1 MDQQQSNKAHRG
13 AAKRTGAKKK
23 LHQNGNN
30 AKAFA
35 VSAPRKLERM
45 ARRSHDV
52 NERKLHVPMVD
63 RTPDDDPPPV
73 IVAVMGPP
81 GTGKS
86 TLIKSLI
93 RRLTKTTL
101 TEIKGPITVVSG
113 KRRRL
118 TFIEVNNDLN
128 SMIDIAKV
136 ADLVLMLIDG
146 NYGLEMETMEFLNI
160 AQHHGM
166 PRVLGVATHL
176 DLFKSQSTLRTSKKR
191 LKHRFWTEVYQG
203 AKLFYLSG
211 VINGRYPDREIL
223 NLSRFISVMKF
234 RPLKWRNEHPYL
246 MGDRITDLTHPQTIA
261 ENPKCDRKVAIY
273 GYLHGTPLPASNAQ
287 VHIAG
292 VGDYLVSAIEKLPD
306 PCPTPYFE
314 QKLEELE
321 RERMKAA
328 AELGEPL
335 AKTTRRRKRLDD
347 KQKIIYAP
355 MSDVG
360 GVLVDK
366 DAVYID
372 VGKESFNPENN
383 EDGELKGEGETMVTN
398 LQEAAKTMA
407 ERFEDGPGLQLFS
420 DSKAIRKAL
429 EDDEVDDEE
438 DDEEEDEDSLS
449 DDEETLVDTGRK
461 SMRHARLYG
470 KSVSEDDEFD
480 DAESDEE
487 DDENDINGDNF
498 DLEGRPRFEE
508 IDFKIENG
516 PKYNQKELEY
526 VEDSALS
533 SDDDDVYGEN
543 GSSYRSTALRLRGS
557 GKRRWDIN
565 KLLYMTN
572 IEPLDA
578 LQRWRGEVSN
588 DDDDND
594 EEEDIKQ
601 DDDELFFKKKEVR
614 NADADPD
621 TLKPQFAPLEE
632 LKKKFAKNDDDSNS
646 DEEYESGY
654 QLLKKRLLVAPKLN
668 VEGEEDGT
676 NDGATTAAADGEDEE
691 EVYGDFEDLE
701 EGEESGR
708 NNVGHGKSMNL
719 AEVGDEDKDD
729 FANFEEEE
737 RKEEQGLDD
746 ENMENLSVEERR
758 RLNAIKKAQLK
769 TQFEEEEDRE
779 FGADDPEGDTEAE
792 TWYEFQKN
800 KMAKQLEVNKAQYSE
815 MDEQQRIQIEGY
827 KAGSYVKIV
836 FDKLP
841 CEFVE
846 NFNPEFPLVLGGLL
860 STESRFG
867 IMNARIRRHRWHKK
881 ILKSQ
886 DPLILSLG
894 WRRFQ
899 TLPIYTTSDSRTRN
913 RMLKYTPEHAYCF
926 ASFYGPLVAPNTTFV
941 GFNIVDSSST
951 TGAFRVAATG
961 IVEDINSSV
970 EIVKKLKLVGHP
982 YKIYRNTA
990 FVKDM
995 FSNALEVAKFEG
1007 AQIRTVSGIR
1017 GEIKRALSKPD
1028 GCFRATFEDKVL
1040 MSDTIFLK
1048 TWYPIKI
1055 KKFYNPVT
1063 SLLLNHHSEW
1073 KGMRLTGM
1081 VRAENNI
1088 PTPLQSDSQY
1098 KKVERTERHF
1108 NPLRVPKSIRSDLPF
1123 KSQIHEMKPQKKQTY
1138 MSKRAVVLGG
1148 EEKKARELMQKIAT
1162 IRKEKDVKR
1171 KAKKGEKFKE
1181 KLKKIAK
1188 TEELRKEKERERKKE
1203 YFAKEGK
1210 KRKVSSTDS
1219 AGGKRRRT

>member
-1 MDQQQSNKAHRG
+1 MDQQSNKAHRG
-13 AAKRTGAKKK
+13 ATKKTGAKKK
-23 LHQNGNN
+23 LHQNGQNK
-30 AKAFA
+30 KAFA
-35 VSAPRKLERM
+35 VAAPRKLERM

-73 IVAVMGPP
+73 IVAVVGPP

-128 SMIDIAKV
+128 SMIDVAKI
-136 ADLVLMLIDG
+136 ADLVLLLIDG

-246 MGDRITDLTHPQTIA
+246 LGDRITDLTHPQLIA
-261 ENPKCDRKVAIY
+261 ENPKCDRKVAVY
-273 GYLHGTPLPASNAQ
+273 GYLHGTPLSYKDANI
-287 VHIAG
+287 HIAG
-292 VGDYLVSAIEKLPD
+292 VGDYTVSSVEKLPD

-314 QKLEELE
+314 QRLEELE
-321 RERMKAA
+321 RERIKAA
-328 AELGEPL
+328 AESGEPL
-335 AKTTRRRKRLDD
+335 AKTTTRRRKRLED

-372 VGKESFNPENN
+372 VGDKESFNANA
-383 EDGELKGEGETMVTN
+383 EDGEVRGEGESMVTN
-398 LQEAAKTMA
+398 LQDVAKTMS
-407 ERFEDGPGLQLFS
+407 ERFEEGPGLQLFS
-420 DSKAIRKAL
+420 NSSALRNEVSQDSDGSG
-429 EDDEVDDEE
+429 EDEAHGLLSDVDDE
-438 DDEEEDEDSLS
+438 DDEE
-449 DDEETLVDTGRK
+449 TVVDTGRT
-461 SMRHARLYG
+461 SMRKARVYG
-470 KSVSEDDEFD
+470 KSISEDDEFD
-480 DAESDEE
+480 NAKSDDEE
-487 DDENDINGDNF
+487 EEEYNS
-498 DLEGRPRFEE
+498 EREPRLVEV
-508 IDFKIENG
+508 DFNSD
-516 PKYNQKELEY
+516 KYNDKELEY

-533 SDDDDVYGEN
+533 SDEEED
-543 GSSYRSTALRLRGS
+543 SYRSAASRLKGS
-557 GKRRWDIN
+557 SKRKWDIN
-565 KLLYMTN
+565 KLIYMTN
-572 IEPLDA
+572 IDPADA
-578 LQRWRGEVSN
+578 IKRWMGEA
-588 DDDDND
+588 DDDDED
-594 EEEDIKQ
+594 EEEEDIEQ
-601 DDDELFFKKKEVR
+601 DDDDDGNFFKKKDVKQSSDDLD
-614 NADADPD
+614 NS
-621 TLKPQFAPLEE
+621 KPKFPPVEE
-632 LKKKFAKNDDDSNS
+632 LKKRFTSSNDDS
-646 DEEYESGY
+646 DVEYENGY
-654 QLLKKRLLVAPKLN
+654 SILKKRLLTAPKLN
-668 VEGEEDGT
+668 D
-676 NDGATTAAADGEDEE
+676 DDEDEE
-691 EVYGDFEDLE
+691 KNGEAGSGDEDEELYGDFEDLE
-701 EGEESGR
+701 DEEGTQKAS
-708 NNVGHGKSMNL
+708 NGKARAND
-719 AEVGDEDKDD
+719 GDNGYDDNDDDDDEDEGDD
-729 FANFEEEE
+729 FADFDAEEEAE
-737 RKEEQGLDD
+737 GEDDALDKD
-746 ENMENLSVEERR
+746 ENLTVEQKRQ
-758 RLNAIKKAQLK
+758 LNAAKKAKLK

-800 KMAKQLEVNKAQYSE
+800 KMAKQLEINKAQYEE
-815 MDEQQRIQIEGY
+815 MDQQQRIKIEGY
-827 KAGSYVKIV
+827 RAGSYVKIV
-836 FDKLP
+836 FNSLP

-846 NFNPEFPLVLGGLL
+846 NFTPEYPLVLGGLL
-860 STESRFG
+860 ATEMRFG
-867 IMNARIRRHRWHKK
+867 IMNSRIRRHRWHKK

-941 GFNIVDSSST
+941 GFNIVDSKST

-961 IVEDINSSV
+961 IVEDVNSSV

-990 FVKDM
+990 FIKDM
-995 FSNALEVAKFEG
+995 FSNGLEVAKFEG

-1028 GCFRATFEDKVL
+1028 GYFRATFEDKIL

-1073 KGMRLTGM
+1073 KGMRLTGQ
-1081 VRAENNI
+1081 VRADNEI
-1088 PTPLQSDSQY
+1088 ATPLQDDSQY
-1098 KKVERTERHF
+1098 KKIERVERRF
-1108 NPLRVPKSIRSDLPF
+1108 NPLRVPKSIQTDLPF
-1123 KSQIHEMKPQKKQTY
+1123 KSQIHQMKPQKKQTY
-1138 MSKRAVVLGG
+1138 MNKRAVVLGG
-1148 EEKKARELMQKIAT
+1148 EEKKARDLMQKIAT

-1171 KAKKGEKFKE
+1171 RSKKDEKFKE
-1181 KLKKIAK
+1181 KLKKIVK
-1188 TEELRKEKERERKKE
+1188 SEEMRKEKEKERKKE

-1210 KRKVSSTDS
+1210 KRAIGSDEGNGGGGGGG
-1219 AGGKRRRT
+1219 GGKRRR